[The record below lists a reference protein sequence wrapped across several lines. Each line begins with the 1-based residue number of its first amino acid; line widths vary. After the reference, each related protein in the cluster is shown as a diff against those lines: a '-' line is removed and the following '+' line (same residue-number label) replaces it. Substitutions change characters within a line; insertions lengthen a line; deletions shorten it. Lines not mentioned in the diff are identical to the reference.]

1 MVSLTRAR
9 LATLLLV
16 AAASL
21 ATLSLTGCSGNSAAS
36 SSTTAAAAGANS
48 PGSNPANGTTGA
60 PVSSSNSTASSHSS
74 GGSSADINAC
84 SLLSAARASKL
95 VGKYPYSGSTP
106 ATIAPGQ
113 DQCTYANTGPLPD
126 MIVIIYQPNSGV
138 SFSTL
143 TSTADA
149 TTSVP
154 GVGDKA
160 MSGGIELDVEAGNK
174 IIAIQAAGGIGYGGS
189 FTGAIAVA
197 KALIAALG

>member
-1 MVSLTRAR
+1 
-9 LATLLLV
+9 
-16 AAASL
+16 
-21 ATLSLTGCSGNSAAS
+21 
-36 SSTTAAAAGANS
+36 
-48 PGSNPANGTTGA
+48 
-60 PVSSSNSTASSHSS
+60 
-74 GGSSADINAC
+74 
-84 SLLSAARASKL
+84 
-95 VGKYPYSGSTP
+95 
-106 ATIAPGQ
+106 
-113 DQCTYANTGPLPD
+113 